1 MKSKSLSNLRVRL
14 DEMLSLLSS
23 RFFEFEQHPFLWRIS
38 RLDTWPLILIG
49 LLPLLVALPK
59 LLGWLHADPMLYFG
73 GMSKGY
79 VFGLLPGTPYL
90 DPNDGLTTQAL
101 GYRAALDWIH
111 GEVPWWNP
119 YSGVGLP
126 LAAEYQPA
134 AFFPLT
140 LMLLLPQGF
149 VWEHLLLQMLAGWG
163 TYGLLRQVG
172 LGRVAALTGGVL
184 YAFNGT
190 LALFGHA
197 PAFPVP
203 FLPWML
209 WGVERAYTK
218 TALGLRG
225 GWRLFAIALAMSLL
239 AGFPE
244 TAYVNG
250 LLVAAWAA
258 LRCAQTR
265 SGKRLAYAGR
275 ITLGGAVGIALC
287 APQILAFFEFLPL
300 ADIGGHSSIFG
311 RQTLIPWAAVSS
323 LVEPYAYWPLLGQQ
337 VQGLSLIAL
346 FSTMGGYVTLG
357 ILLLG
362 VYAIASRFHA
372 LNWLLLAWAG
382 LALAKTFGI
391 EPIASIWYLI
401 PGIAET
407 AFTRYAAPSWEFA
420 LIVLAARGVDGLCSD
435 RPSRAALLAAI
446 AVLVTAIGAGALV
459 YLKFLSPNL
468 TGHVGLHYFAAAS
481 TLWATLMGLA
491 CLALLMAPPARWRQ
505 VAVAALLVVDS
516 MLMYAVPTLCNPRG
530 GEVDMPAIRFL
541 QEGLGLQRFYS
552 LGPIQPNYS
561 AYFGIGS
568 INETYMPIPQR
579 WVHWVETRLD
589 RYAHAY
595 EFTGTGPRRNGGA
608 TAAEELRENI
618 NSFKSAGVKYVI
630 GSPASGNPYIKS
642 ISSQTAS
649 SGNLPLLLQAGQI
662 ATGTLPAGL
671 TKQTVTVTGVG
682 VVLGNYYNT
691 SDGLLKL
698 TLCSGDVCETGARD
712 LKQSRDNV
720 VFDIALANPL
730 QVISNSP
737 VRYTIAH
744 EGGKTPIALWTF
756 PTTGEVQ
763 EQHLEGPAGA
773 LSGFG
778 LQLRLLLPTTA
789 ELPKEVYA
797 DEIMTIYQLPDFKPY
812 FEALGGPCLL
822 SATERTR
829 VTADCETPA
838 TLIRREMFFP
848 GWAVDINGE
857 GSQISE
863 YDDLFQAIALP
874 KGKSEIHYRYAPPH
888 VAWAWLVMLLG
899 LTTLCRE
906 GLTGRMEA
914 KKLARR
920 RGNRTPQLIMRRDES
935 SSRWE

>member
-1 MKSKSLSNLRVRL
+1 VKSPSLLNLRVRFG
-14 DEMLSLLSS
+14 EALSLLYR
-23 RFFEFEQHPFLWRIS
+23 RFDSLEQHPVLWRIG
-38 RLDTWPLILIG
+38 RLDTLPLIFIG

-59 LLGWLHADPMLYFG
+59 LLGWMHADPMLYFG
-73 GMSKGY
+73 GMSKDY

-140 LMLLLPQGF
+140 LILLLPQGF

-172 LGRVAALTGGVL
+172 LGRAAALTGGTL
-184 YAFNGT
+184 FAFNGT

-209 WGVERAYTK
+209 WGVERAYNK
-218 TALGLRG
+218 TALGLRA
-225 GWRLFAIALAMSLL
+225 GWRLFAVALAMSLL

-250 LLVAAWAA
+250 LLVAAWAV
-258 LRCAQTR
+258 LRWAQTS
-265 SGKRLAYAGR
+265 SGKRSSYAAR
-275 ITLGGAVGIALC
+275 ITLGGVVGIALC

-300 ADIGGHSSIFG
+300 ADIGGHSSVFG
-311 RQTLIPWAAVSS
+311 RQTLVPWAAVSN

-337 VQGLSLIAL
+337 VQGLPLIAL
-346 FSTMGGYVTLG
+346 FSTIGGYVTLG
-357 ILLLG
+357 ILLLA
-362 VYAIASRFHA
+362 VYEVMSRFHA
-372 LNWLLLAWAG
+372 LNWLLFGWAV

-391 EPIASIWYLI
+391 EPIVSIWYLI

-420 LIVLAARGVDGLCSD
+420 LIVLAARGVDGLRSD

-446 AVLVTAIGAGALV
+446 AVLAVAVGACALV
-459 YLKFLSPNL
+459 YFKFLHPSL
-468 TGHVGLHYFAAAS
+468 TGQVGLQYFAAAS
-481 TLWATLMGLA
+481 TLWATLTGLT
-491 CLALLMAPPARWRQ
+491 CLVLLAARPARWRQ
-505 VAVAALLVVDS
+505 IAVATLLVVDS

-530 GEVDMPAIRFL
+530 GEVDMAAIRFL

-568 INETYMPIPQR
+568 INETYMPIPRR

-595 EFTGTGPRRNGGA
+595 EFTGNGPRRQGGA

-618 NSFKSAGVKYVI
+618 DSFESAGVKYVI
-630 GSPASGNPYIKS
+630 ASPASGNPYIKS
-642 ISSQTAS
+642 VSSRTAS
-649 SGNLPLLLQAGQI
+649 SGNFPLLLQPGQT
-662 ATGTLPAGL
+662 ATGTLAASL
-671 TKQTVTVTGVG
+671 VKETVTVTGMG
-682 VVLGNYYNT
+682 VAIGNYYNT
-691 SDGLLKL
+691 SDGLLRL
-698 TLCSGDVCETGARD
+698 TLCSGVDCETGARD

-720 VFDIALANPL
+720 VFDLTLAKPL
-730 QVISNSP
+730 QIASNTP
-737 VRYTIAH
+737 VSYTITH
-744 EGGKTPIALWTF
+744 EGGKTPVALWAF
-756 PTTGEVQ
+756 PVTGEAQ
-763 EQHLEGPAGA
+763 MQNLQGPAGA
-773 LSGFG
+773 VDGFG
-778 LQLRLLLPTTA
+778 LQVRLVLSSA
-789 ELPKEVYA
+789 EEIPKEVYA
-797 DEIMTIYQLPDFKPY
+797 DEIMSIYQLRDFKPY
-812 FEALGGPCLL
+812 FGALGGPCVLN
-822 SATERTR
+822 ATERTR
-829 VTADCETPA
+829 VAADCETPA
-838 TLIRREMFFP
+838 TLIRREMFYP
-848 GWAVDINGE
+848 GWVVEINGE
-857 GSQISE
+857 EGQISE

-874 KGKSEIHYRYAPPH
+874 KGKSEVRFSYAPPH
-888 VAWAWLVMLLG
+888 VVWAWLVMWLG
-899 LTTLCRE
+899 LITLCRE
-906 GLTGRMEA
+906 GLVSRREA
-914 KKLARR
+914 KKLLRR
-920 RGNRTPQLIMRRDES
+920 PVTNRAAPAPEA
-935 SSRWE
+935 W